1 VRPETA
7 ISLALLALFQER
19 GTDVGFRK
27 DVIGVIKK
35 LRSKDI
41 EISGIRIRPGVEG
54 EYSDED
60 SDFVGRLAIAGYVVQ
75 ESPIRLT
82 EQGVRLITS
91 HVKENIDNPQ
101 VAKSLQLLR
110 IPSTRLERSQ
120 MAQA

>member
-1 VRPETA
+1 MRPETA

-27 DVIGVIKK
+27 DIIGVIKK

-54 EYSDED
+54 EYSDEV

-91 HVKENIDNPQ
+91 HVSENIDDPQ
-101 VAKSLQLLR
+101 VSKSFQLLG
-110 IPSTRLERSQ
+110 IPSMLLERSQ
-120 MAQA
+120 MAEA

>member
-27 DVIGVIKK
+27 DIIGVIKK

-54 EYSDED
+54 EYSDEV

-91 HVKENIDNPQ
+91 HVSENIDDPQ
-101 VAKSLQLLR
+101 VSKSFQLLG
-110 IPSTRLERSQ
+110 IPSMLLERSQ
-120 MAQA
+120 MAEA